1 MKDVCPPEGCWH
13 IVGGLSG
20 MLTKSFCVTCVGID
34 AVTVIVETFL
44 SPGIGIHLVGLPD
57 SAVKESLLRV
67 FTALSSYGFIVPGRK
82 IVVNL
87 APADLRKEGSS
98 YDLAIALNL
107 IAVSGKIELP
117 RLAEYIIMG
126 ELALDGTLRPI
137 PGALPAAIHAKNE
150 GFRGCILPR
159 ESSLQAADIEGIEI
173 YGVNRLAEAIE
184 IVTATEGQPHPELL
198 VQRRPPNA
206 VTRIQVND
214 FKNVKGQLLARRGLE
229 IAASGG
235 HNLILTG
242 SPGSGKTMMASCLPS
257 ILPPMTREESIETSK
272 IYSIAGVGW
281 GDEGLMS
288 VRPFR
293 APHHSASLV
302 SIIGGGKNASPG
314 EISLSH
320 NGVLYLDEV
329 VQFPRTVLD
338 ALRQPVEDGKVTIS
352 RAKYKVEYPS
362 RFMLIASMNPCPCG
376 YYGDGN
382 GRCRCS
388 RTAIDKYVS
397 RISGPIADRFDM
409 SIHCSRVSGDD
420 LFDTGPVES
429 SAAIAAR
436 VAEARRIQAERFAG
450 ENIFTNAQ
458 MTAEHL
464 RRYCDIGETERKF
477 LKGVVEKL
485 ELSARAYG
493 RILKLARTIADLEG
507 NKLISLYNIS
517 EAVQFRCLDRNTTND

>member
-1 MKDVCPPEGCWH
+1 
-13 IVGGLSG
+13 
-20 MLTKSFCVTCVGID
+20 MLTKSFCVTCIGVD
-34 AVTVIVETFL
+34 AVTVTVETFL

-57 SAVKESLLRV
+57 SAVRESLLRV
-67 FTALSSYGFIVPGRK
+67 FTALSSYGFTVPGRK

-107 IAVSGKIELP
+107 IAVSGKMEFPHLS
-117 RLAEYIIMG
+117 EYIIMG
-126 ELALDGTLRPI
+126 ELALDGTLRAV

-159 ESSLQAADIEGIEI
+159 ESACQAADIDGIEI
-173 YGVNRLAEAIE
+173 YGVTKLSEAIE
-184 IVTATEGQPHPELL
+184 IVAAAEESVHTELL
-198 VQRRPPNA
+198 VMHQPSKKPNP
-206 VTRIQVND
+206 VRNND
-214 FKNVKGQLLARRGLE
+214 FKNVKGQILARRGLE
-229 IAASGG
+229 IAASGS

-257 ILPPMTREESIETSK
+257 ILPPMTREESLETSK
-272 IYSIAGVGW
+272 IYSIAGVEW
-281 GDEGLMS
+281 EGDGLMTQ
-288 VRPFR
+288 RPFR
-293 APHHSASLV
+293 SPHHSASLV

-320 NGVLYLDEV
+320 NGVLYLDEI
-329 VQFPRTVLD
+329 VQFPRMVLD

-382 GRCRCS
+382 GRCHCS
-388 RTAIDKYVS
+388 RGAIDRYVS
-397 RISGPIADRFDM
+397 RISGPVADRFDM

-420 LFDTGPVES
+420 LFDVKTAES
-429 SAAIAAR
+429 SASIAER
-436 VAEARRIQAERFAG
+436 VAKARKIQAERFAG
-450 ENIFTNAQ
+450 ESIFTNAQ
-458 MTAEHL
+458 MNAEHI
-464 RRYCDIGETERKF
+464 RRYCGIGETERKF

-485 ELSARAYG
+485 GLSARAYG